1 MNRVARPPRI
11 YRCAVHRMKNAKEG
25 IPASSSR
32 KQGVVR
38 IFAHHLGQKGCVSR
52 PGRSKRG
59 RSPCLTENPTRDELL
74 TLMAIPGGL
83 EPPTC

>member
-1 MNRVARPPRI
+1 MCRAPDEECQGRESGV
-11 YRCAVHRMKNAKEG
+11 VVSK
-25 IPASSSR
+25 

-38 IFAHHLGQKGCVSR
+38 VFAHHLGQKGYVSR

-74 TLMAIPGGL
+74 RMGHMNAYFTASLIESPY
-83 EPPTC
+83 PTI